1 MHYLYYRYL
10 LKVLF
15 NCQNIEKINLMKRIP
30 LFTILYLFIFS
41 SLFAQGGMWLPNTIK
56 GNIEKDMQR
65 LGMKIPADD
74 IYNTTK
80 SSIKDAIVQFGGGC
94 TGEVISPKGLLLT
107 NHHCGYGAIQR
118 LSTVE
123 NNLLKN
129 GYWAKSFK
137 EELPAKGLT
146 VTFVNR
152 IEDVTDKILKNI
164 NKNLSPNEKQSLI
177 DKNID
182 SLSKATVIED
192 YQTIEIKPFY
202 YGNKYYLFVKTT
214 YKDIRLVGVGPE
226 AIGKF
231 GADTDNWM
239 WPRHNADFSIFRI
252 YADKNNLP
260 AGYSKD
266 NIPYTPKH
274 FLPISVKEIN
284 ENDFTMVFGFP
295 GRTQEYLPSIAVDQ
309 IANKL
314 DPVRIAIRK
323 AALDVMGKYMRE
335 DEATRLKYASK
346 FAGIANYWKKWI
358 GESQGINR
366 VNAVEK
372 KKEMEMEFMQRL
384 DKNPKAKDKYGN
396 LLTEFDSLYTAF
408 EPYNIAQN
416 SIYET
421 FYRSIDFMRV
431 MSYLNRL
438 KRYYKNNG
446 EKAYN
451 RFKGRLLPYL
461 RGMYKNLD
469 ITIDKNV
476 FTALVK
482 KYALESKPEFVPA
495 SLKNLKTDKDFRD
508 FANNIYNTKFS
519 NYKYLAAIIDTINI
533 EWAISMFEKEPGFIF
548 AQEINK
554 ISDIKVSPKYNE
566 LSTNINALQ
575 KKYMKALMEVFP
587 EKSFF
592 PDANSTIRITYG
604 QVKGY
609 HPRDAVY
616 YEPVS
621 HIEGVI
627 EKYKPGDYEFD
638 LPQKFINLYNSR
650 DFGNYTDKS
659 GSVPVCFIATNHT
672 TGGNSGSPALDAEGN
687 LIGLNFDRVW
697 EGTMSDLYY
706 DPSICRNIMV
716 DVRYI
721 LFLIEKYGNAK
732 RLLEEIKIMR

>member
-1 MHYLYYRYL
+1 MNRKVIIVLAF
-10 LKVLF
+10 VLF
-15 NCQNIEKINLMKRIP
+15 SLH
-30 LFTILYLFIFS
+30 
-41 SLFAQGGMWLPNTIK
+41 LFAQGGMWLPNAIN
-56 GNIEKDMQR
+56 GDIEKDMQR
-65 LGMKIPADD
+65 LGMKMSADD
-74 IYNTTK
+74 IYNTDK
-80 SSIKDAIVQFGGGC
+80 ASLKDAIVQFGGGC

-129 GYWAKSFK
+129 GYWAKSFE

-146 VTFVNR
+146 VTFIDR
-152 IEDVTDKILKNI
+152 IEDVTNEILKNI
-164 NKNLSPNEKQSLI
+164 TYDLPLETRQSII
-177 DKNID
+177 DKNVD
-182 SLSKATVIED
+182 SLSKATIVKD
-192 YQTIEIKPFY
+192 YQTVEIKPFY
-202 YGNKYYLFVKTT
+202 YGNKYYLFVKNI

-252 YADKNNLP
+252 YVDKNNLP
-260 AGYSKD
+260 AEYSKD
-266 NIPYTPKH
+266 NVPYTPKH
-274 FLPISVKEIN
+274 YLPVSLKEIN
-284 ENDFTMVFGFP
+284 EDDFTLVFGFP
-295 GRTQEYLPSIAVDQ
+295 GRTQEYLPAIAVDQ

-314 DPVRIAIRK
+314 DPVRISIRE
-323 AALDVMGKYMRE
+323 AALNVMDKYMRK

-346 FAGIANYWKKWI
+346 YAGIANYWKKWI

-366 VNAVEK
+366 VHAVTR
-372 KKEMEMEFMQRL
+372 KKEMENEFMDKL
-384 DKNPKAKDKYGN
+384 DNNPAAKAKYGN
-396 LLTEFDSLYTAF
+396 ILHKFDSLYTEF

-416 SIYET
+416 AIYES
-421 FYRSIDFMRV
+421 FFRSIDFMRV

-438 KRYYKNNG
+438 KNYYDNNG
-446 EKAYN
+446 KEGYDKFKA
-451 RFKGRLLPYL
+451 RLLPYL
-461 RGMYKNLD
+461 KGMYKGFD
-469 ITIDKNV
+469 ATIDKDV
-476 FTALVK
+476 FATLVK
-482 KYALESKPEFVPA
+482 KYALESKPDFVPE
-495 SLKNLKTDKDFRD
+495 SIKNLKSEQQFNDFSDKIYSSKITD
-508 FANNIYNTKFS
+508 YNS
-519 NYKYLAAIIDTINI
+519 LAAIIDTTNI
-533 EWAISMFEKEPGFIF
+533 DWAISQFEKEPGFVF
-548 AQEINK
+548 AKEINDITANK
-554 ISDIKVSPKYNE
+554 ISPAYNQ
-566 LSTNINALQ
+566 INAQINDLQ
-575 KKYMKALMEVFP
+575 KLYMKALMEMFP
-587 EKSFF
+587 GKSFF

-609 HPRDAVY
+609 HPRDAIY
-616 YEPVS
+616 YEPIS

-638 LPQKFINLYNSR
+638 LPQKFLDIYETK

-716 DVRYI
+716 DARYI
-721 LFLIEKYGNAK
+721 LFIIEKYGNAK
-732 RLLEEIKIMR
+732 RLIDEMEIKR